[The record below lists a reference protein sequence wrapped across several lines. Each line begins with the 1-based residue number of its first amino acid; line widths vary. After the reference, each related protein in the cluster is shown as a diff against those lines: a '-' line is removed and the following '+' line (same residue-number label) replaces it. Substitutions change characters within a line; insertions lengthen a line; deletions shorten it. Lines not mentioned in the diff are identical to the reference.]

1 MPVGELQET
10 EQAARYGLTETR
22 FVTLPPVEQFA
33 WNWAILNEKA
43 IEDLGGLECIK
54 LLKYQDLCEHPV
66 AQARALLD
74 FAGLG
79 WDPQTET
86 FLRRSTSYGGS
97 DRYYAVF
104 RNTAAALYR
113 WRRDLSADD
122 QRRINHVVRATSL
135 ASLCPSL
142 EP

>member
-1 MPVGELQET
+1 MADFSGRGCIVVPMLHLR
-10 EQAARYGLTETR
+10 ARGFAPLT
-22 FVTLPPVEQFA
+22 
-33 WNWAILNEKA
+33 
-43 IEDLGGLECIK
+43 LERVK

-66 AQARALLD
+66 ARARALLD

-79 WDPQTET
+79 WEPQTEP
-86 FLRRSTSYGGS
+86 FLRRSISDGGP

-113 WRRDLSADD
+113 WRQDLSADD
-122 QRRINHVVRATSL
+122 QRRINDVVQATSL